1 MDTRSSSSLQ
11 ILYSHLLYTLIILE
25 TTNTYSSLL
34 VMAIASIHFHQICL
48 LYPISRV
55 LKYLLHSSKE
65 VILTLFFR
73 KLLPYCLTDSNFP
86 KRIPLFP
93 VFLKTKHC
101 LSHHQE
107 IYKQWKL
114 DRVQRKGNP
123 LTLLVGMWIDTA
135 TLENS
140 MEIF

>member
-11 ILYSHLLYTLIILE
+11 ILYSHILYTLIILE

-55 LKYLLHSSKE
+55 LKYRLHSSKE

-86 KRIPLFP
+86 KRIPLHLQDYSLCLLLYCCP
-93 VFLKTKHC
+93 ANGLISAIFLDSTYMC
-101 LSHHQE
+101 
-107 IYKQWKL
+107 
-114 DRVQRKGNP
+114 
-123 LTLLVGMWIDTA
+123 
-135 TLENS
+135 
-140 MEIF
+140 